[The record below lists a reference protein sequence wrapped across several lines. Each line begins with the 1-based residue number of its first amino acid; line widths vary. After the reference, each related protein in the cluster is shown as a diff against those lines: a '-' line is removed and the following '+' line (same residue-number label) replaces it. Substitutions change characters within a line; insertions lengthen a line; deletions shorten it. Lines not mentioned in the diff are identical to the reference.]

1 MPPRSRRGRGYIE
14 ELPSGSFRA
23 VVPAGRDPL
32 TGRRRSLRETVDTYA
47 EAKVA
52 LTRLQSQVDE
62 NRHPKSAITLSELIE
77 RWLEVADL
85 EETTR
90 DRYEDLI
97 RLYVRPTLGSTQ
109 VGRIDPETLE
119 SLYARLERCRHLCG
133 GRPPQGHVC
142 SPLSTSTTR
151 KIHYIVRGALERA
164 VRWRYVTV
172 NVATMAEA
180 PSPRKTH
187 PDPPSPAEAATLLN
201 DAWTD
206 PEWGLVVWLT
216 MVTGCRRGE
225 LCALR
230 WRDLDVERST
240 LWVSRSTSQPRSG
253 IKEKATKTEG
263 QRRIG
268 VDSETLDLLA
278 EHRKRVEALLEQLG
292 VSLTEDSFI
301 FSASPDYSTPMA
313 PRSVSQR
320 YRRVATRLNLRSTRL
335 HSLRHYSATEL
346 LAAGVDLRTVAGRLG
361 HGSGGA
367 TTLKVYAAW
376 VDEADRKAAE
386 TIANILPT
394 PVPTPPQPRG
404 PYVNVADALRADI
417 REGRLRPGDQL
428 PTVVQL
434 AGQFTVA
441 AGTAHRAL
449 SSLAAEGLIKVARG
463 KRAVVV
469 DQATK
474 GL

>member
-1 MPPRSRRGRGYIE
+1 MPPTRRRRGYVE
-14 ELPSGSFRA
+14 PLPSGRFRA
-23 VVPAGRDPL
+23 VVYLGTDPL
-32 TGRRRSLRETVDTYA
+32 TGKRRNLTETVDTA
-47 EAKVA
+47 ALADKA
-52 LTRLQSQVDE
+52 LTKLQRQADE
-62 NRHPKSAITLSELIE
+62 DQHPKSAITLTELIG
-77 RWLEVADL
+77 RWLAVADL

-90 DRYEDLI
+90 DRYQDLI
-97 RLYVRPTLGSTQ
+97 RLYVTPTLGSTQ
-109 VGRIDPETLE
+109 VSRLDPERLE
-119 SLYARLERCRHLCG
+119 TLYARLERCRHLCG
-133 GRPPQGHVC
+133 NRPPKGHTCV
-142 SPLSTSTTR
+142 PLSSSTTR
-151 KIHYIVRGALERA
+151 KIHYIIRGALERA
-164 VRWRYVTV
+164 LRWRYVSV
-172 NVATMAEA
+172 NVATLAEA
-180 PSPRKTH
+180 PSPKRTH
-187 PDPPSPAEAATLLN
+187 PDPPSAAEAAALLN
-201 DAWTD
+201 DSWTD

-230 WRDLDVERST
+230 WRDLDVERSS

-268 VDSETLDLLA
+268 IDSETLRLLA
-278 EHRKRVEALLEQLG
+278 EHRTRVEALQRQLD
-292 VSLTEDSFI
+292 VPLTDDAFL
-301 FSASPDYSTPMA
+301 FSSSPDYSTPMA

-320 YRRVATRLNLRSTRL
+320 YRRMATRLGLRSTRL

-361 HGSGGA
+361 HGGGGA

-376 VDEADRKAAE
+376 VDEADRKAAD
-386 TIANILPT
+386 TIAKILPT
-394 PVPTPPQPRG
+394 PAPTPRQPRG
-404 PYVNVADALRADI
+404 PYMKIADALRADI

-449 SSLAAEGLIKVARG
+449 STLSTEGWIEVSRG

-469 DQATK
+469 DRSSRYS
-474 GL
+474 